1 MWTWKKPRLLKIWS
15 VFQESI
21 YKKLSEFNVYDIP
34 KTNPITT
41 TGILTHSNKVW
52 APNTHVISSNKSP
65 NWQKANS
72 SKKY

>member
-1 MWTWKKPRLLKIWS
+1 LNLWT

-21 YKKLSEFNVYDIP
+21 YKKFSEFNVRDIP

-41 TGILTHSNKVW
+41 GILTLSQKVR

-65 NWQKANS
+65 NWQKTNS

>member
-1 MWTWKKPRLLKIWS
+1 MQIRKKLRLQKIWTASEDS
-15 VFQESI
+15 VH
-21 YKKLSEFNVYDIP
+21 KKLNEFNVHKLL

-41 TGILTHSNKVW
+41 TGILTYKVQ

-65 NWQKANS
+65 NWQKTNS

>member
-21 YKKLSEFNVYDIP
+21 YKKLSEFNVCDIP
-34 KTNPITT
+34 KNNPITT
-41 TGILTHSNKVW
+41 TGILTHSYKVW
-52 APNTHVISSNKSP
+52 APNTHVISLNKSP